1 MIASEHL
8 VRKTLVL
15 LVTALIAG
23 VFLGGLFAAAL
34 VSDWLIAGTMFVAS
48 LVCYAQLI
56 RGWQNYRKTCQQL
69 DHSQEQQTL
78 AQGAE
83 AYQAQVSQDS
93 YQSLMSSMQE
103 VLPLWQ
109 KIIKGGR
116 EDMESAVADL
126 STRFDAIAHQMQVTL
141 NAGDQSSLHKREQ
154 ALKEVTQ
161 AAVQTFNELWASLDD
176 SAQRDAQTLETI
188 KSLSEQ
194 NSQLAHF
201 SDQVQ
206 DIADQINLV
215 ALNATIEAAHA
226 GEAGLGFT
234 VVANEVRTLA
244 KHSST
249 TGKEIRTLVTKI
261 NHQVDQVVSQ
271 TEDNVEASRYAREN
285 NKDSIGKT
293 LGSINQRIES
303 ISEDAQILLRLKE
316 DIEEQVSDVI
326 VKLQFQDHLSQI
338 LTHLTDALQ
347 DLEEVV
353 GYSSFEQREALMQAA
368 SQLMR
373 RMQDR
378 ASTDLERGILS
389 GETYQPSHE
398 KENSSELTFF

>member
-8 VRKTLVL
+8 VQKTFVL
-15 LVTALIAG
+15 LVIALVAG
-23 VFLGGLFAAAL
+23 LFLGGLLAAAL
-34 VSDWLIAGTMFVAS
+34 VGDWLFAGALFIASFISFALLT
-48 LVCYAQLI
+48 
-56 RGWQNYRKTCQQL
+56 RRWQNYRKTCQQL
-69 DHSQEQQTL
+69 EHLQEQQTL
-78 AQGAE
+78 AQGTQ
-83 AYQAQVSQDS
+83 AYQAQV
-93 YQSLMSSMQE
+93 YQSSYASLISSMQE

-109 KIIKGGR
+109 QIIKGGR
-116 EDMESAVADL
+116 EDMEAAVADL

-141 NAGDQSSLHKREQ
+141 NSSDQSSLHKREQ

-161 AAVQTFNELWASLDD
+161 TAVQTFNELWTSLDD

-194 NSQLAHF
+194 NSQLVRF

-206 DIADQINLV
+206 QIADQINLV

-226 GEAGLGFT
+226 GHAGRGFT

-244 KHSST
+244 RLSAT
-249 TGKEIRTLVTKI
+249 TGKEIRTLVSKI

-271 TEDNVEASRYAREN
+271 TEGNFEASREAREN
-285 NKDSIGKT
+285 NKGSIGKT

-303 ISEDAQILLRLKE
+303 ISEDAHILLRLKQ

-326 VKLQFQDHLSQI
+326 IKLQFQDHLSQI

-353 GYSSFEQREALMQAA
+353 GCNSFEQRETLMQAA
-368 SQLMR
+368 SQLMQ

-378 ASTDLERGILS
+378 ATTDFERSILS
-389 GETYQPSHE
+389 GKTYQRSHE

>member
-1 MIASEHL
+1 MIASEYL
-8 VRKTLVL
+8 VRKTLFL
-15 LVTALIAG
+15 LLTALVAG
-23 VFLGGLFAAAL
+23 VFLGGLFAVAWFRDWLFAAAL
-34 VSDWLIAGTMFVAS
+34 FIAS
-48 LVCYAQLI
+48 LVCFALLA
-56 RGWQNYRKTCQQL
+56 RGWQRYRKTCRQL
-69 DHSQEQQTL
+69 DHSQQQQTL
-78 AQGAE
+78 TQDAQAH
-83 AYQAQVSQDS
+83 QVQVSQDA
-93 YQSLMSSMQE
+93 YQRLMASMQE

-109 KIIKGGR
+109 RIITGGR
-116 EDMESAVADL
+116 EEMETAVADL
-126 STRFDAIAHQMQVTL
+126 SARFDAIAEQMQVTL

-154 ALKEVTQ
+154 ALKDVTQ

-176 SAQRDAQTLETI
+176 SARRDAQTLEII

-194 NSQLAHF
+194 NGQLAHF

-226 GEAGLGFT
+226 GEAGRGFT

-249 TGKEIRTLVTKI
+249 TGKEIKTLVTKI

-271 TEDNVEASRYAREN
+271 TEDNVEASRDAREN
-285 NKDSIGKT
+285 NQDSIGKT
-293 LGSINQRIES
+293 LGNINQRIES
-303 ISEDAQILLRLKE
+303 ISEDAQILLRLKK

-338 LTHLTDALQ
+338 LTHFTDALR

-353 GYSSFEQREALMQAA
+353 GYS
-368 SQLMR
+368 
-373 RMQDR
+373 
-378 ASTDLERGILS
+378 
-389 GETYQPSHE
+389 
-398 KENSSELTFF
+398 